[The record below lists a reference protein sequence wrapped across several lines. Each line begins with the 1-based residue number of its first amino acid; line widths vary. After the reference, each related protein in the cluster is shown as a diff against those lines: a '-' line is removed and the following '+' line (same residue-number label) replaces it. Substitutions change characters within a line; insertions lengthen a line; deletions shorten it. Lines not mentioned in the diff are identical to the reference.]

1 MANGSSFTIDMSSPF
16 RSGWKGGLGGPNS
29 GGHTGPDWYIQYGMD
44 LGVAEGTEVLAAF
57 SGHVTKFQPHTPSKD
72 TNKVYGA
79 QLFMRSDD
87 AKMGG
92 FYTHITGGP
101 TFGAG
106 QRINR
111 GARLGKTMRD
121 HLHFALVEIIGG
133 APGGRYTGVDL
144 YARFLALRDQGETIS
159 VTFKQDG
166 SPPVV
171 GSSPSPAVGPT
182 LDWLNG
188 WWKVWDGNTYY
199 YFFGPGGV
207 VEYTKAPPP
216 NTSGPPQRAT
226 NHGRYTYTPPN
237 QLVVTWNQVPGAEAA
252 CRETFYNAAPGCQQM
267 NATSNLYSPLV
278 ATRRLS

>member
-1 MANGSSFTIDMSSPF
+1 MASFVIDMSSPF

-29 GGHTGPDWYIQYGMD
+29 GGHKGPDWFIQYGMD

-57 SGHVTKFQPHTPSKD
+57 SGHVTKFDPHPPSKD
-72 TNKVYGA
+72 PSKIYGS
-79 QLFMRSDD
+79 QLFMRSDND
-87 AKMGG
+87 RMGG
-92 FYTHITGGP
+92 FYTHFTGGP
-101 TFGAG
+101 AFSAG
-106 QRINR
+106 QRISR
-111 GARLGKTMRD
+111 GDRLGKTMRD

-144 YARFLALRDQGETIS
+144 YAHFLTLRDQARTIS

-171 GSSPSPAVGPT
+171 GSAPAPSVGPT
-182 LDWLNG
+182 LNWLNG

-207 VEYTKAPPP
+207 VQYTEIRPSDI
-216 NTSGPPQRAT
+216 SGPPKRPE
-226 NHGRYTYTPPN
+226 NIGRYSYTPPSR
-237 QLVVTWNQVPGAEAA
+237 LVITWNHVPGAAA
-252 CRETFYNAAPGCQQM
+252 SCVETFYNALSGCQQM

-278 ATRRLS
+278 ATRKLS